1 MSFATE
7 ILCTILDTKH
17 EQIDPNKV
25 INEKFQNQTEE
36 EHTDPLNLLN
46 NFQDFFAEIL
56 ERLNCFF
63 VEF

>member
-25 INEKFQNQTEE
+25 INEQFQNQTEE
-36 EHTDPLNLLN
+36 EQTDPLNLLKKFN
-46 NFQDFFAEIL
+46 ICLLKF
-56 ERLNCFF
+56 
-63 VEF
+63 

>member
-25 INEKFQNQTEE
+25 INEQFQNQTEE
-36 EHTDPLNLLN
+36 EQTDPLNLLKK
-46 NFQDFFAEIL
+46 FKICLLKF
-56 ERLNCFF
+56 
-63 VEF
+63 